1 MAFIACIYSYINY
14 YIYPA
19 NQKPMLDHFPF
30 YLTLIGA
37 ILLLIMLA
45 KKIKVAYPV
54 LLVLAG
60 LGISLIPGVPEVH
73 IEPETI
79 FVIFLPP
86 LLYEAA
92 WQISWKELWKWRRII
107 GSFAFVVVFLTA
119 LSVALV
125 ANYFIPGFTLALGFL
140 LGGIVSPPDAVSA
153 GAILRFVTIP
163 RRLKSILEGESLLN
177 DASSL
182 IIFRFALIAVATGQ
196 FVWHEAA
203 LSFTWMVA
211 GGIGIGVLTG
221 YIFMKLHKFLPTD
234 ANSDMVLTLMAPY
247 LMYIAAEEVHSSGVL
262 AVVSGGLLLSNNRL
276 SFLTSTS
283 RLRGYNVWESLVFV
297 LNGLIFMFIG
307 LDLPQIT
314 SGLGEVSIPAAIGY
328 GLLVTAVLIIGRI
341 LTAFGAVVT
350 TLIARKYITVADS
363 NHPGIK
369 GPFLLGWSGMR
380 GVVSLAAALS
390 IPVMLDNGEAF
401 PQRNLILF
409 ITFVVILAT
418 LLLQGLTLP
427 FLIQKFHVHDPD
439 YIMPEEEL
447 YNKLRNMMSQHALEH
462 LKSNYKKQLSTHNS
476 LQQIAQKWESSGTA
490 IQEAVMNEE
499 SKAVY
504 RDLLNHQ
511 REWLLEKN
519 KEKQSL
525 DEEIVRRLLLYL
537 DLEEEKLLYL

>member
-1 MAFIACIYSYINY
+1 MD
-14 YIYPA
+14 
-19 NQKPMLDHFPF
+19 KFPF
-30 YLTLIGA
+30 YLILIVI

-45 KKIKVAYPV
+45 NRIKVAYPV

-60 LGISLIPGVPEVH
+60 LGISFIPGIPVLH
-73 IEPETI
+73 IESELI
-79 FVIFLPP
+79 FILFLPP

-107 GSFAFVVVFLTA
+107 GSFAFVVVFFSA

-125 ANYFIPGFTLALGFL
+125 ANYFIPGFSLALGLL

-153 GAILRFVTIP
+153 GAILRFVKVP
-163 RRLKSILEGESLLN
+163 RRIRSILEGESLLN

-182 IIFRFALIAVATGQ
+182 IIFRFAFIAVATGQ

-203 LSFTWMVA
+203 LSFVWMVA
-211 GGIGIGVLTG
+211 GGVGIGVAIG
-221 YIFMKLHKFLPTD
+221 YIFMKMHKFLPTD
-234 ANSDMVLTLMAPY
+234 ANIDIVLTILAPY
-247 LMYIAAEEVHSSGVL
+247 IMYIAAEEVHSSGVL

-276 SFLTSTS
+276 RFLTSTS

-314 SGLGEVSIPAAIGY
+314 SGLGDVSLATAIGY
-328 GLLVTAVLIIGRI
+328 GLLVTGVLLLSRIIA
-341 LTAFGAVVT
+341 AFGAVVT
-350 TLIARKYITVADS
+350 TLVARNYITVADS
-363 NHPGIK
+363 NNPGIK
-369 GPFLLGWSGMR
+369 GPFIIGWAGMR

-390 IPVMLDNGEAF
+390 IPVQLDDGTAF

-427 FLIQKFHVHDPD
+427 YMIKKFNVPDPD

-447 YNKLRNMMSQHALEH
+447 YNKLRNLMSQHALAH
-462 LKSNYKKQLSTHNS
+462 LKTNYQRELNTHLV
-476 LQQIAQKWESSGTA
+476 LQQIAQKLDTSNRVVKETT
-490 IQEAVMNEE
+490 MNEE
-499 SKAVY
+499 AKAVY

-511 REWLLEKN
+511 REWLHDKN
-519 KEKQSL
+519 AEKQSL
-525 DEEIVRRLLLYL
+525 DEEIVRRLFVYL
-537 DLEEEKLLYL
+537 DLEEEKLLYF